1 MTEQITVGE
10 ETIFARNLGNERSD
24 VMNPAFM
31 EEVARASADLP
42 NMSVRVLQRDEL
54 EQEGMNMFLSVGQA
68 ATCPPRLVI
77 LEYRGNPDSDE
88 KIALVG
94 KGITFD
100 TGGLNLKPSGYIED
114 MHTDMCGSAAVL
126 GAVRAAS
133 RLGLK
138 VNIVCA
144 LAMAEN
150 AIGSKAVK
158 PHTIVKSH
166 KVRVLRECIMLVL

>member
-1 MTEQITVGE
+1 
-10 ETIFARNLGNERSD
+10 
-24 VMNPAFM
+24 MNPAFM
-31 EEVARASADLP
+31 EQVARASGDLP
-42 NMSVRVLQRDEL
+42 NMSVRVLQREDL

-77 LEYRGNPDSDE
+77 LEYRGNPASE
-88 KIALVG
+88 ERVALVG

-100 TGGLNLKPSGYIED
+100 TGGLNLKPSGFIED

-138 VNIVCA
+138 VNIVAA

-166 KVRVLRECIMLVL
+166 KVRLRLCLL

>member
-42 NMSVRVLQRDEL
+42 NMSVRVLQRNDL
-54 EQEGMNMFLSVGQA
+54 EQEGMDMFLSVGQA

-166 KVRVLRECIMLVL
+166 KVRALR